1 MATLVKSRNKLFENA
16 HLTMSKLNRKITIY
30 DLAKLSGASAS
41 TVSAALSGAWRK
53 RRIKESTAK
62 HIQALAEENGYKINM
77 QARGLR
83 QAKSGMVGMILPVH
97 DNRFFSSLSQ
107 SFEARARER
116 GLCPV
121 VVSTLRDP
129 KEERQTVE
137 ALLSYSI
144 DALFIA
150 GATDPDAL
158 SEICAKAGLNHVHI
172 DLPGKTAPSIVSN
185 NFRGAQILTQQ
196 ITSSMSKTNNPLRDK
211 VYFLGGEQKD
221 YATSR
226 RIEGFKTTLMAQ
238 KLHLSDEQIIASGYA
253 PNKAS
258 QEIQALCERIGGLPA
273 ALFVNSLTVFEGV
286 LNYFL
291 DLPRDAFQETNIGC
305 YDYDPFAAFLH
316 FPVYMVRQNADKL
329 IASGFELIDQG
340 NAKPCLIEIE
350 PDLIMPRT
358 IYEGP
363 FAKLG

>member
-1 MATLVKSRNKLFENA
+1 MAGST
-16 HLTMSKLNRKITIY
+16 RKITIY

-41 TVSAALSGAWRK
+41 TVSAALSGAWKK

-62 HIQALAEENGYKINM
+62 HIQTLAEENGYKINM

-107 SFEARARER
+107 SFEAHARER

-129 KEERQTVE
+129 KEERRTVE
-137 ALLSYSI
+137 ALISYAI
-144 DALFIA
+144 DSVFIA

-158 SEICAKAGLNHVHI
+158 SDICAQANLSHIHI
-172 DLPGKTAPSIVSN
+172 DLPGKEAPSVVSN
-185 NFRGAQILTQQ
+185 NFRGAQMLTKE
-196 ITSSMSKTNNPLRDK
+196 ITATMTQGKNPLRNK
-211 VYFLGGEQKD
+211 VYFLGGDQKD

-226 RIEGFKTTLMAQ
+226 RIQGFKAILKSQNLTF
-238 KLHLSDEQIIASGYA
+238 SDDQIITCGYA
-253 PNKAS
+253 PSNAYS
-258 QEIQALCERIGGLPA
+258 EIHKLYERIGGLPSA
-273 ALFVNSLTVFEGV
+273 IFVNSLTAFEGV
-286 LNYFL
+286 LGHFL
-291 DLPRDAFQETNIGC
+291 NLPRDAFTHSNIGC
-305 YDYDPFAAFLH
+305 YDYDPFASLLH
-316 FPVYMVRQNADKL
+316 FPIYMIRQNADKL
-329 IASGFELIDQG
+329 IASGFEILDSGRVDPILV
-340 NAKPCLIEIE
+340 KVE

-358 IYEGP
+358 IYKGP